1 MNDIDFE
8 ELDRAINSV
17 LSENEKKASAKN
29 DPAKKNKSFKNE
41 NLSSNKNKSKN
52 NDNEKDNHFIDDK
65 PIKAEDNNSNNIIV
79 NNLSS
84 STVQDS
90 KTNVDDLNHSKDV
103 REDIKTGAV
112 DIPQHFNSII
122 GGHDNN
128 DNDLDK
134 IESDKDAISIDKV
147 SYSNN
152 IVPPL
157 VLPHRTSYSRSGTQ
171 SSLHARSVFS
181 RPSVQSR
188 AIFRDTKLDI
198 DKNISG
204 ANSASPIAKSTQS
217 EASISKHD
225 SGFMENNALKNSR
238 DVVGNFSV
246 SSFSGSKKLSND
258 SSEEVIINKPTKL
271 VTSSVNKEDVVSEN
285 NTDIDDSI
293 VKDMTIKMV
302 EELNAIKN
310 ESISEAQD
318 KITIDNSIEKE
329 HQSIDTEKQNQSSHH
344 RDSTRKV
351 GRFMD
356 IMHPAMDMR
365 HSHSIKPSVSVSSNL
380 DNTNN
385 IGAENFHDTNLDNL
399 DSKVGD
405 NDNSLR
411 VSDSENIIDDGS
423 LVDEKTELKS
433 HSDDSEELDS
443 TTDLSTEHTYNNDNF
458 NQQDD
463 NQQSSNYDF
472 IDDNY
477 VDQYNTPNLTG
488 DNTTVDVIDST
499 KDSKSDVHPIFDTE
513 SYTKPLTQNKQN
525 KFNIWVALI
534 VILIGLVIISIIL
547 LWKIIYA

>member
-65 PIKAEDNNSNNIIV
+65 PIKAEDNNSNNVIT

-90 KTNVDDLNHSKDV
+90 KANVDNLNHSKDI
-103 REDIKTGAV
+103 REDIKTSAV
-112 DIPQHFNSII
+112 DIPHRFNSII

-134 IESDKDAISIDKV
+134 IESDKDSISADKV
-147 SYSNN
+147 SHSNN
-152 IVPPL
+152 VVPPL

-204 ANSASPIAKSTQS
+204 ADSALPIAKSTQS

-238 DVVGNFSV
+238 DIVGNFSV

-285 NTDIDDSI
+285 NTDVDDSI

-380 DNTNN
+380 DNTS

-405 NDNSLR
+405 NDSSLR
-411 VSDSENIIDDGS
+411 VSDYENIIDDGS

-443 TTDLSTEHTYNNDNF
+443 TTDLSTEHIYNNDNF

-477 VDQYNTPNLTG
+477 VDQYNTPNPTG

-499 KDSKSDVHPIFDTE
+499 KDSNSDVHPIFDTE

>member
-52 NDNEKDNHFIDDK
+52 NDNEKDNHFIDNK
-65 PIKAEDNNSNNIIV
+65 PIKAEDNNSNNVIT

-90 KTNVDDLNHSKDV
+90 KANVDDLNHSKDV
-103 REDIKTGAV
+103 REDIKTSAV
-112 DIPQHFNSII
+112 DITQHFNSII

-134 IESDKDAISIDKV
+134 IESDKDSISADKV
-147 SYSNN
+147 SHSNN

-285 NTDIDDSI
+285 NTDVDDSI
-293 VKDMTIKMV
+293 VKDMTIKIV
-302 EELNAIKN
+302 EELNTIKN

-380 DNTNN
+380 DNTN

-411 VSDSENIIDDGS
+411 VSDSENTIDDRS

-499 KDSKSDVHPIFDTE
+499 KDSNSDVHPIFDTE

>member
-65 PIKAEDNNSNNIIV
+65 PIKAEDNNSNNVIA

-134 IESDKDAISIDKV
+134 IESDKDSISADKV
-147 SYSNN
+147 SHSNN

-411 VSDSENIIDDGS
+411 VSDSENTIDDES

-525 KFNIWVALI
+525 KLNIWVALI

>member
-29 DPAKKNKSFKNE
+29 DPVKKNKSFKNE

-52 NDNEKDNHFIDDK
+52 NNEKDNYFIDNT
-65 PIKAEDNNSNNIIV
+65 PIEAEDNNSNNVIA

-90 KTNVDDLNHSKDV
+90 RANVDNLNHSKDI
-103 REDIKTGAV
+103 REDIKTSAV
-112 DIPQHFNSII
+112 DIPRHFNSII

-134 IESDKDAISIDKV
+134 IESDKDSISADKV
-147 SYSNN
+147 SHSNN
-152 IVPPL
+152 VVPPL

-204 ANSASPIAKSTQS
+204 ADSALPIAKSTQS

-238 DVVGNFSV
+238 DIVGNFSV

-258 SSEEVIINKPTKL
+258 SSEEVIINKPIKL

-285 NTDIDDSI
+285 NTDVDDSI

-380 DNTNN
+380 DNTN

-411 VSDSENIIDDGS
+411 VSDSENTIDDGS

-458 NQQDD
+458 NQQDG

-477 VDQYNTPNLTG
+477 VDQYNTPNP
-488 DNTTVDVIDST
+488 TVDVIDST
-499 KDSKSDVHPIFDTE
+499 KDSNSDVHPIFDTE

>member
-29 DPAKKNKSFKNE
+29 DPVKKNKSFKNE

-52 NDNEKDNHFIDDK
+52 NNEKDNYFIDNT
-65 PIKAEDNNSNNIIV
+65 PIEAEDNNSNNIIV

-90 KTNVDDLNHSKDV
+90 RANVDNLNHSKDI
-103 REDIKTGAV
+103 REDIKTSAV

-122 GGHDNN
+122 GGHDN
-128 DNDLDK
+128 DLDK
-134 IESDKDAISIDKV
+134 IESDKDSISADKV
-147 SYSNN
+147 SHSNN
-152 IVPPL
+152 VVPPL

-204 ANSASPIAKSTQS
+204 ADSALPIAKSTQS

-238 DVVGNFSV
+238 DIVGNFSV

-285 NTDIDDSI
+285 NTDVDDSI

-365 HSHSIKPSVSVSSNL
+365 HSHSIKPSVSVSPNL
-380 DNTNN
+380 DNTN

-411 VSDSENIIDDGS
+411 VSDSENTIDDGS

-458 NQQDD
+458 NQQDG

-477 VDQYNTPNLTG
+477 VDQYNTPNP
-488 DNTTVDVIDST
+488 TVDVIDST
-499 KDSKSDVHPIFDTE
+499 KDSNSDVHPIFDTE

>member
-29 DPAKKNKSFKNE
+29 DPVKKNKSFKNE

-52 NDNEKDNHFIDDK
+52 NNEKDNYFIDNT
-65 PIKAEDNNSNNIIV
+65 PIEAEDNNSNNVIT

-90 KTNVDDLNHSKDV
+90 RANVDNLNHSKDI
-103 REDIKTGAV
+103 REDIKTSAV

-134 IESDKDAISIDKV
+134 IESDKDSISVDKV
-147 SYSNN
+147 SHSNN

-204 ANSASPIAKSTQS
+204 ANSASLIAKSTQS

-238 DVVGNFSV
+238 DIVGNFSV

-285 NTDIDDSI
+285 NTDVDDSI

-365 HSHSIKPSVSVSSNL
+365 HSHSIKPSVSVSPNL
-380 DNTNN
+380 DNTN

-411 VSDSENIIDDGS
+411 VSDSENTIDDGS

-458 NQQDD
+458 NQQDG

-477 VDQYNTPNLTG
+477 VDQYNTPNP
-488 DNTTVDVIDST
+488 TVDVIDST
-499 KDSKSDVHPIFDTE
+499 KDSNSDVHPIFDTE

>member
-65 PIKAEDNNSNNIIV
+65 PIKAEDNNSNNVIT

-84 STVQDS
+84 SIVQDS
-90 KTNVDDLNHSKDV
+90 KPNVDNLNHSKDV
-103 REDIKTGAV
+103 REDIKTSAV
-112 DIPQHFNSII
+112 DIPHHFNSII

-134 IESDKDAISIDKV
+134 IESDKDSISADKV
-147 SYSNN
+147 SHSNN

-204 ANSASPIAKSTQS
+204 ANSASPIDKSTQS

-246 SSFSGSKKLSND
+246 ASFSGSKKLSND

-285 NTDIDDSI
+285 NTDVDDSI

-380 DNTNN
+380 DNTS

-458 NQQDD
+458 NQQDG

-477 VDQYNTPNLTG
+477 VDQYNTPNP
-488 DNTTVDVIDST
+488 TVDVIDST
-499 KDSKSDVHPIFDTE
+499 KDSNSDVHPIFDTE

>member
-17 LSENEKKASAKN
+17 LSENEKKASTKN
-29 DPAKKNKSFKNE
+29 DLAKKNKSFKNE

-52 NDNEKDNHFIDDK
+52 NNEKDNHFIDDT
-65 PIKAEDNNSNNIIV
+65 PIKAEDNNSNNVIA
-79 NNLSS
+79 NNLSG

-90 KTNVDDLNHSKDV
+90 RANIDNLNHSKDI
-103 REDIKTGAV
+103 REDIKTSAV

-134 IESDKDAISIDKV
+134 IESDKDSASVDKISH
-147 SYSNN
+147 SNN
-152 IVPPL
+152 VVPPL

-204 ANSASPIAKSTQS
+204 ADSTLPIAKSTQS

-225 SGFMENNALKNSR
+225 SGSMKNNTLKNSR

-246 SSFSGSKKLSND
+246 SSFSGSTKLSND
-258 SSEEVIINKPTKL
+258 SSEKVIINKSTKL

-285 NTDIDDSI
+285 DADVDDSI

-318 KITIDNSIEKE
+318 KITINNSIEKE
-329 HQSIDTEKQNQSSHH
+329 HQSVDTEKQNQSSHH
-344 RDSTRKV
+344 RDSIRKV

-380 DNTNN
+380 DNTN
-385 IGAENFHDTNLDNL
+385 IGAENFHDNNLDNL
-399 DSKVGD
+399 DNEVGD
-405 NDNSLR
+405 NDSSLQI
-411 VSDSENIIDDGS
+411 SDSENTIDGGS
-423 LVDEKTELKS
+423 LVDEKIELKS
-433 HSDDSEELDS
+433 HSDDSGELDS

-463 NQQSSNYDF
+463 NQQGSNHDF

-477 VDQYNTPNLTG
+477 VDQYNTPNLTS

-499 KDSKSDVHPIFDTE
+499 KDSNSDVHPIFDTE
-513 SYTKPLTQNKQN
+513 LYTKPLTQNKQN

>member
-29 DPAKKNKSFKNE
+29 DPVKKNKSFKNE

-52 NDNEKDNHFIDDK
+52 NNEKDNYFIDDT
-65 PIKAEDNNSNNIIV
+65 PIKAEDNNSNNVIA

-90 KTNVDDLNHSKDV
+90 KANVDDLNHSKDI
-103 REDIKTGAV
+103 REDIKTSAV

-134 IESDKDAISIDKV
+134 IESDKDSISADKV

-285 NTDIDDSI
+285 NTDVDDSI

-329 HQSIDTEKQNQSSHH
+329 HQSIDNEKQNQSSHH

-411 VSDSENIIDDGS
+411 VSDSENTIDDES

>member
-29 DPAKKNKSFKNE
+29 DPVKKNKSFKNE

-52 NDNEKDNHFIDDK
+52 NNEKDNYFIDNT
-65 PIKAEDNNSNNIIV
+65 PIEAEDNNSNNVIT

-90 KTNVDDLNHSKDV
+90 RANVDNLNHSKDI
-103 REDIKTGAV
+103 REDIKTSAV

-134 IESDKDAISIDKV
+134 IESDKDSISVDKV
-147 SYSNN
+147 SHSNN

-285 NTDIDDSI
+285 NTDVDDSI

-365 HSHSIKPSVSVSSNL
+365 HSHSIKPSVSVSPNL
-380 DNTNN
+380 DNTN

-411 VSDSENIIDDGS
+411 VSDSENTIDDGS

-458 NQQDD
+458 NQQDG

-477 VDQYNTPNLTG
+477 VDQYNTPNP
-488 DNTTVDVIDST
+488 TVDVIDST
-499 KDSKSDVHPIFDTE
+499 KDSNSDVHPIFDTE

>member
-29 DPAKKNKSFKNE
+29 DPVKKNKSFKNE

-52 NDNEKDNHFIDDK
+52 NNEKDNYFIDDK
-65 PIKAEDNNSNNIIV
+65 PIKAEDNNSNNVIT

-90 KTNVDDLNHSKDV
+90 KANVDNLNHSKDI
-103 REDIKTGAV
+103 REDIKTSAV
-112 DIPQHFNSII
+112 DIPHHFNSII

-134 IESDKDAISIDKV
+134 IESDKDSISADKV
-147 SYSNN
+147 SHSNN
-152 IVPPL
+152 VVPPL

-204 ANSASPIAKSTQS
+204 ADSALPIAKSTQS

-238 DVVGNFSV
+238 DIVGNFSV

-285 NTDIDDSI
+285 NTDVDDSI

-380 DNTNN
+380 DNTN

-411 VSDSENIIDDGS
+411 VSDSENTIDDGS

-458 NQQDD
+458 NQQDG

-477 VDQYNTPNLTG
+477 VDQYNTPNP
-488 DNTTVDVIDST
+488 TVDVIDST
-499 KDSKSDVHPIFDTE
+499 KDSNSDVHPIFDTE

>member
-65 PIKAEDNNSNNIIV
+65 PIKAEDNNSNNVIT

-90 KTNVDDLNHSKDV
+90 KANVDDLNHSKDV

-271 VTSSVNKEDVVSEN
+271 VTSSVHKEDVVSEN
-285 NTDIDDSI
+285 NTDVDDSI

-329 HQSIDTEKQNQSSHH
+329 HQSVDTEKQNQSSYH

-365 HSHSIKPSVSVSSNL
+365 HSHSIKPSVSVSPNL
-380 DNTNN
+380 DNTS

-411 VSDSENIIDDGS
+411 VSDSENTIDDGS
-423 LVDEKTELKS
+423 LVDEKIELKS
-433 HSDDSEELDS
+433 HSDDSGELDS

>member
-41 NLSSNKNKSKN
+41 NFSSNKNKSKN

-65 PIKAEDNNSNNIIV
+65 PIKAEDNNSNNVIA

-134 IESDKDAISIDKV
+134 IESDKDSISADKV
-147 SYSNN
+147 SHSNN

-285 NTDIDDSI
+285 NTDVDDNI
-293 VKDMTIKMV
+293 VKDMTIKIV
-302 EELNAIKN
+302 EELNTIKD
-310 ESISEAQD
+310 ESIPEAQD
-318 KITIDNSIEKE
+318 KITINNSIEKE
-329 HQSIDTEKQNQSSHH
+329 HQSVDTEKQNQSSHH

-365 HSHSIKPSVSVSSNL
+365 HSHSIKPSVSVSPNL
-380 DNTNN
+380 DNTN

-399 DSKVGD
+399 DSEVGD

-411 VSDSENIIDDGS
+411 VSDSDNTIDDGS

>member
-17 LSENEKKASAKN
+17 LSENEKKASTKN

-52 NDNEKDNHFIDDK
+52 NDNEKDNHFIDDT
-65 PIKAEDNNSNNIIV
+65 PIKAEDNNSNNVIA
-79 NNLSS
+79 NNLSG

-90 KTNVDDLNHSKDV
+90 RANIDIDDLNHSKDI
-103 REDIKTGAV
+103 RKDIKTSTV

-128 DNDLDK
+128 ENDLDK
-134 IESDKDAISIDKV
+134 IESNKDSVSVDKV
-147 SYSNN
+147 NYSNN
-152 IVPPL
+152 VVPPL

-204 ANSASPIAKSTQS
+204 ANSALPIARTNQS
-217 EASISKHD
+217 DGSISKHD
-225 SGFMENNALKNSR
+225 SGSMENNTLKNSR

-246 SSFSGSKKLSND
+246 SSFSGSTKLSND
-258 SSEEVIINKPTKL
+258 SSEEVIINKSTKL

-285 NTDIDDSI
+285 NTDVDDSI

-302 EELNAIKN
+302 EELNAVKN

-329 HQSIDTEKQNQSSHH
+329 HQSVDTEKQNQSSHH
-344 RDSTRKV
+344 RDSIRKV

-380 DNTNN
+380 DNTN
-385 IGAENFHDTNLDNL
+385 IGAENFHDNNLDNL
-399 DSKVGD
+399 DNEVGD
-405 NDNSLR
+405 NDSSLQI
-411 VSDSENIIDDGS
+411 SDSENTIDDGS
-423 LVDEKTELKS
+423 LVDEKIELKS
-433 HSDDSEELDS
+433 HSDDSGELDS
-443 TTDLSTEHTYNNDNF
+443 TTDLSTEHNYNF

-463 NQQSSNYDF
+463 NQQGSNHDF

-477 VDQYNTPNLTG
+477 VDQYNTPNLTS
-488 DNTTVDVIDST
+488 DNATVDVIDST
-499 KDSKSDVHPIFDTE
+499 KDSNSDIHPIFDTE

>member
-29 DPAKKNKSFKNE
+29 DPVKNNKSFKNE

-52 NDNEKDNHFIDDK
+52 NNEKDNHFIDDT
-65 PIKAEDNNSNNIIV
+65 PIKAEDNNSNNVIA

-90 KTNVDDLNHSKDV
+90 RANVDDLNHSKDI
-103 REDIKTGAV
+103 REDIKTSAV

-134 IESDKDAISIDKV
+134 IESDKDSISADKV
-147 SYSNN
+147 SHSNN

-204 ANSASPIAKSTQS
+204 ANSASPIDKSTQS

-258 SSEEVIINKPTKL
+258 SSEEVIINKSTKL

-285 NTDIDDSI
+285 NTDVDDSI

-318 KITIDNSIEKE
+318 KITINNSIEKE

-380 DNTNN
+380 DNTN
-385 IGAENFHDTNLDNL
+385 IGAENFHDTNIDNL

-411 VSDSENIIDDGS
+411 VSDSENTIDDGS

-499 KDSKSDVHPIFDTE
+499 KDSNSDVHPIFDTE
-513 SYTKPLTQNKQN
+513 SYTKPLTQN

>member
-65 PIKAEDNNSNNIIV
+65 PIKAEDNNSNNVIT

-90 KTNVDDLNHSKDV
+90 KANVDNLNHSKDI
-103 REDIKTGAV
+103 REDIKTSAV
-112 DIPQHFNSII
+112 DIPHHFNSII

-134 IESDKDAISIDKV
+134 IESDKDSISADKV
-147 SYSNN
+147 SHSNN

-204 ANSASPIAKSTQS
+204 ADSALPIAKSTQS

-238 DVVGNFSV
+238 DIVGNFSV

-285 NTDIDDSI
+285 NTDVDDSI

-380 DNTNN
+380 DNTS

-547 LWKIIYA
+547 LWKIIYT

>member
-29 DPAKKNKSFKNE
+29 DPVKKNKSFKDK

-52 NDNEKDNHFIDDK
+52 NNEKDNYFIDDK
-65 PIKAEDNNSNNIIV
+65 PIKAEDNNSNNVIT

-90 KTNVDDLNHSKDV
+90 KANVDNLNHSKDI
-103 REDIKTGAV
+103 REDIKTSAV

-134 IESDKDAISIDKV
+134 IESDKDSISADKV
-147 SYSNN
+147 SHSNN

-204 ANSASPIAKSTQS
+204 ADSALPIAKSTQS

-238 DVVGNFSV
+238 DIVGNFSV

-285 NTDIDDSI
+285 NTDVDDSI

-380 DNTNN
+380 DNTN

-433 HSDDSEELDS
+433 HSDDSEELYS

-458 NQQDD
+458 NQQ
-463 NQQSSNYDF
+463 
-472 IDDNY
+472 DDNY

-499 KDSKSDVHPIFDTE
+499 KDSNSDVHPIFDTE

>member
-29 DPAKKNKSFKNE
+29 DPVKKNKSFKNE

-52 NDNEKDNHFIDDK
+52 NNEKDNYFIDNT
-65 PIKAEDNNSNNIIV
+65 PIEAEDNNSNNVIA

-90 KTNVDDLNHSKDV
+90 RANVDNLNHSKDI
-103 REDIKTGAV
+103 REDIKTSAV

-134 IESDKDAISIDKV
+134 IESDKDSISADKV
-147 SYSNN
+147 SHSNN
-152 IVPPL
+152 VVPPL

-204 ANSASPIAKSTQS
+204 ADSALPIAKSTQS

-238 DVVGNFSV
+238 DIVGNFSV

-285 NTDIDDSI
+285 NTDVDDSI

-365 HSHSIKPSVSVSSNL
+365 HSHSIKPSVSVSPNL
-380 DNTNN
+380 DNTN

-411 VSDSENIIDDGS
+411 VSDSENTIDDGS

-433 HSDDSEELDS
+433 HSDYSEELDS

-458 NQQDD
+458 NQQDG

-477 VDQYNTPNLTG
+477 VDQYNTPNP
-488 DNTTVDVIDST
+488 TVDVIDST
-499 KDSKSDVHPIFDTE
+499 KDSNSDVHPIFDTE

>member
-29 DPAKKNKSFKNE
+29 DPAKKNKS
-41 NLSSNKNKSKN
+41 KN

-65 PIKAEDNNSNNIIV
+65 PIKAEDNNSNNVIT

-90 KTNVDDLNHSKDV
+90 KANVDNLNHSKDI
-103 REDIKTGAV
+103 REDIKTSAV

-134 IESDKDAISIDKV
+134 IESDKDSISADKV
-147 SYSNN
+147 SHSNN

-204 ANSASPIAKSTQS
+204 ADSAFPIAKSTQS

-285 NTDIDDSI
+285 NTDVDDSI

-380 DNTNN
+380 DNTN
-385 IGAENFHDTNLDNL
+385 IGADNFHDTNLDNL
-399 DSKVGD
+399 DNEVGD

-411 VSDSENIIDDGS
+411 VSDSENTIDDGS

-499 KDSKSDVHPIFDTE
+499 KDSNSDVHPIFDTE

>member
-29 DPAKKNKSFKNE
+29 DPVKKNKSFKNE

-52 NDNEKDNHFIDDK
+52 NNEKDNYFIDNT
-65 PIKAEDNNSNNIIV
+65 PIEAEDNNSNNVIA

-90 KTNVDDLNHSKDV
+90 RANVDNLNHSKDI
-103 REDIKTGAV
+103 REDIKTSAV
-112 DIPQHFNSII
+112 DIPRHFNSII

-134 IESDKDAISIDKV
+134 IESDKDSISADKV
-147 SYSNN
+147 SHSNN
-152 IVPPL
+152 VVPPL

-285 NTDIDDSI
+285 NTDVDDSI

-380 DNTNN
+380 DNTN

-411 VSDSENIIDDGS
+411 VSDSENTIDDGS

-458 NQQDD
+458 NQQDG

-477 VDQYNTPNLTG
+477 VDQYNTPNP
-488 DNTTVDVIDST
+488 TVDVIDST
-499 KDSKSDVHPIFDTE
+499 KDSNSDVHPIFDTE

>member
-29 DPAKKNKSFKNE
+29 DPVKKNKSFKNE

-52 NDNEKDNHFIDDK
+52 NNEKDNYFIDNT
-65 PIKAEDNNSNNIIV
+65 PIEAEDNNSNNVIA

-90 KTNVDDLNHSKDV
+90 RANVDNLNHSKDI
-103 REDIKTGAV
+103 REDIKTSAV

-134 IESDKDAISIDKV
+134 IESDKDSISADKV
-147 SYSNN
+147 SHSNN
-152 IVPPL
+152 VVPPL

-204 ANSASPIAKSTQS
+204 ADSALPIAKSTQS

-238 DVVGNFSV
+238 DIVGNFSV

-285 NTDIDDSI
+285 NTDVDNSI

-380 DNTNN
+380 DNTN

-399 DSKVGD
+399 DSKVGY

-411 VSDSENIIDDGS
+411 VSDSENTIDDGS

-477 VDQYNTPNLTG
+477 VDQYNTPNPTG

-499 KDSKSDVHPIFDTE
+499 KDSNSDVHPIFDTE

>member
-41 NLSSNKNKSKN
+41 NFSSNKNKSKN

-65 PIKAEDNNSNNIIV
+65 PIKAEDNNSNNVIA

-134 IESDKDAISIDKV
+134 IESDKDSISADKV
-147 SYSNN
+147 SHSNN

-285 NTDIDDSI
+285 NTDVDDNI
-293 VKDMTIKMV
+293 VKDMTIKIV
-302 EELNAIKN
+302 EELNTIKN
-310 ESISEAQD
+310 ESIPEAQD
-318 KITIDNSIEKE
+318 KITINNSIEKE
-329 HQSIDTEKQNQSSHH
+329 HQSVDTEKQNQSSHH

-365 HSHSIKPSVSVSSNL
+365 HSHSIKPSVSVSPNL
-380 DNTNN
+380 DNTN

-399 DSKVGD
+399 DSEVGD

-411 VSDSENIIDDGS
+411 VSDSENTIDDGS

-477 VDQYNTPNLTG
+477 VDQYNTPNLTD

-499 KDSKSDVHPIFDTE
+499 KDSNSDVHPIFDTE

>member
-65 PIKAEDNNSNNIIV
+65 PIKAEDNNSNNVIT

-90 KTNVDDLNHSKDV
+90 KANVDDLNHSKDV

-285 NTDIDDSI
+285 NTDVDDSI

-329 HQSIDTEKQNQSSHH
+329 HQSVDTEKQNQSSYH

-365 HSHSIKPSVSVSSNL
+365 HSHSIKPSVSVSPNL
-380 DNTNN
+380 DNTS

-411 VSDSENIIDDGS
+411 VSDSENTIDDGS
-423 LVDEKTELKS
+423 LVDEKIELKS
-433 HSDDSEELDS
+433 HRDDSGELDS
-443 TTDLSTEHTYNNDNF
+443 ITDLSTEHTYNNDNF

-477 VDQYNTPNLTG
+477 VDQYNTPNPTG

-499 KDSKSDVHPIFDTE
+499 KDSNSDVHPIFDTE

>member
-41 NLSSNKNKSKN
+41 NLSSSKNKSKN

-65 PIKAEDNNSNNIIV
+65 PIKAEDNNSNNVIA

-134 IESDKDAISIDKV
+134 IESDKDSISADKV
-147 SYSNN
+147 SHSNN

-285 NTDIDDSI
+285 NTDVDDNI
-293 VKDMTIKMV
+293 VKDMTIKIV
-302 EELNAIKN
+302 EELNTIKN
-310 ESISEAQD
+310 ESIPEAQD
-318 KITIDNSIEKE
+318 KITINNSIEKE
-329 HQSIDTEKQNQSSHH
+329 HQSVDTEKQNQSSHH

-365 HSHSIKPSVSVSSNL
+365 HSHSIKPSVSVSPNL
-380 DNTNN
+380 DNTN

-399 DSKVGD
+399 DSEVGD

-411 VSDSENIIDDGS
+411 VSDSENTIDDGS

-477 VDQYNTPNLTG
+477 VDQYNTPNLTD

-499 KDSKSDVHPIFDTE
+499 KDSNSDVHPIFDTE

>member
-29 DPAKKNKSFKNE
+29 DPVKKNKSFKNE

-52 NDNEKDNHFIDDK
+52 NNEKDNYFIDDK
-65 PIKAEDNNSNNIIV
+65 PIKAEDNNSNNVIT

-90 KTNVDDLNHSKDV
+90 KANVDNLNHSKDI
-103 REDIKTGAV
+103 REDIKTSAV
-112 DIPQHFNSII
+112 DIPHHFNSII

-134 IESDKDAISIDKV
+134 IESDKDSISADKV
-147 SYSNN
+147 SHSNN
-152 IVPPL
+152 VVPPL

-204 ANSASPIAKSTQS
+204 ANSASPIDKSTQS

-285 NTDIDDSI
+285 NTDVDDSI

-329 HQSIDTEKQNQSSHH
+329 HQSVDTEKQNQSSYH

-365 HSHSIKPSVSVSSNL
+365 HSHSIKPSVSVSPNL
-380 DNTNN
+380 DNTS

-411 VSDSENIIDDGS
+411 VSDSENTIDDGS
-423 LVDEKTELKS
+423 LVDEKIELKS
-433 HSDDSEELDS
+433 HSDDSGELDS

-499 KDSKSDVHPIFDTE
+499 KDSNSDVHPIFDTE

>member
-29 DPAKKNKSFKNE
+29 DPVKKNKSFKNE

-52 NDNEKDNHFIDDK
+52 NNEKDNYFIDNT
-65 PIKAEDNNSNNIIV
+65 PIEAEDNNSNNVIA

-90 KTNVDDLNHSKDV
+90 KANVDNLNHSKDI
-103 REDIKTGAV
+103 REDIKTSAV
-112 DIPQHFNSII
+112 DIPHRFNSII

-134 IESDKDAISIDKV
+134 IESDKDSISADKV
-147 SYSNN
+147 SHSNN
-152 IVPPL
+152 VVPPL

-204 ANSASPIAKSTQS
+204 ADSALPIAKSTQS

-238 DVVGNFSV
+238 DIVGNFSV

-285 NTDIDDSI
+285 NTDVDDSI

-380 DNTNN
+380 DNTN

-433 HSDDSEELDS
+433 HSDDSEELYS

-499 KDSKSDVHPIFDTE
+499 KDSNSDVHPIFDTE

>member
-204 ANSASPIAKSTQS
+204 ANSASPVAKSTQS

-285 NTDIDDSI
+285 NTDVDDSI

-329 HQSIDTEKQNQSSHH
+329 HQSIDNEKQNQSSHH

-411 VSDSENIIDDGS
+411 VSDSENIIDDES

>member
-29 DPAKKNKSFKNE
+29 DPVKKNKSFKNE

-65 PIKAEDNNSNNIIV
+65 PIKAEDNNSNNVIT

-90 KTNVDDLNHSKDV
+90 KANVDNLNHSKDI
-103 REDIKTGAV
+103 REDIKTSAV
-112 DIPQHFNSII
+112 DIPHHFNSII

-134 IESDKDAISIDKV
+134 IESDKDSISADKV
-147 SYSNN
+147 SHSNN

-204 ANSASPIAKSTQS
+204 ADSALPIAKSTQS

-238 DVVGNFSV
+238 DIVGNFSV

-285 NTDIDDSI
+285 NTDVDDSI

-380 DNTNN
+380 DNTS

>member
-29 DPAKKNKSFKNE
+29 DPVKKNKSFKDK

-52 NDNEKDNHFIDDK
+52 NNEKDNYFIDDT
-65 PIKAEDNNSNNIIV
+65 PIKAEDNNSNNVIA
-79 NNLSS
+79 NNLSR

-90 KTNVDDLNHSKDV
+90 KANVDNINHSKDI
-103 REDIKTGAV
+103 REDIKTSAV

-134 IESDKDAISIDKV
+134 IESDKDSISADKV
-147 SYSNN
+147 SHSNN

-204 ANSASPIAKSTQS
+204 ANSASPIDKSTQS

-285 NTDIDDSI
+285 NTDVDDSI

-302 EELNAIKN
+302 EELDTIKN
-310 ESISEAQD
+310 ESISETQD

-380 DNTNN
+380 DNTN
-385 IGAENFHDTNLDNL
+385 IGAENLHDTNLDNL

-405 NDNSLR
+405 NDDSLR
-411 VSDSENIIDDGS
+411 VSDSENTIDDGS

-499 KDSKSDVHPIFDTE
+499 KDSNSDVHPIFDTE

>member
-65 PIKAEDNNSNNIIV
+65 PIKAEDNNSNNVIT

-90 KTNVDDLNHSKDV
+90 KANVDDLNHSKDI
-103 REDIKTGAV
+103 REDIKTSAV
-112 DIPQHFNSII
+112 DIPHRFNSII

-134 IESDKDAISIDKV
+134 IESDKDSISADKV
-147 SYSNN
+147 SHSNN
-152 IVPPL
+152 VVPPL

-204 ANSASPIAKSTQS
+204 ADSALPIAKSTQS

-238 DVVGNFSV
+238 DIVGNFSV

-285 NTDIDDSI
+285 NTDVDDSI

-365 HSHSIKPSVSVSSNL
+365 HSHSIKPSVSVSPNL
-380 DNTNN
+380 DNTN

-411 VSDSENIIDDGS
+411 VSDSENTIDDGS

-458 NQQDD
+458 NQQDG

-477 VDQYNTPNLTG
+477 VDQYNTPNP
-488 DNTTVDVIDST
+488 TVDVIYST
-499 KDSKSDVHPIFDTE
+499 KDSNSDVHPIFDTE

>member
-52 NDNEKDNHFIDDK
+52 NNEKDNYFIDNT
-65 PIKAEDNNSNNIIV
+65 PIEAEDNNSNNVIA

-90 KTNVDDLNHSKDV
+90 RANVDNLNHSKDI
-103 REDIKTGAV
+103 REDIKTSAV

-134 IESDKDAISIDKV
+134 IESDKDSISADKV
-147 SYSNN
+147 SHSNN
-152 IVPPL
+152 VVPPL
-157 VLPHRTSYSRSGTQ
+157 VLPHRTSYSQSGTQ

-181 RPSVQSR
+181 RPTSVQSR

-204 ANSASPIAKSTQS
+204 ADSALPIAKSTQS

-238 DVVGNFSV
+238 DIVGNFSV

-285 NTDIDDSI
+285 NTDVDDSI

-380 DNTNN
+380 DNTN

-411 VSDSENIIDDGS
+411 VSDSENTIDDGS

-458 NQQDD
+458 NQQDG

-477 VDQYNTPNLTG
+477 VDQYNTPNP
-488 DNTTVDVIDST
+488 TVDVIDST
-499 KDSKSDVHPIFDTE
+499 KDSNSDVHPIFDTE

>member
-1 MNDIDFE
+1 M
-8 ELDRAINSV
+8 
-17 LSENEKKASAKN
+17 
-29 DPAKKNKSFKNE
+29 
-41 NLSSNKNKSKN
+41 
-52 NDNEKDNHFIDDK
+52 
-65 PIKAEDNNSNNIIV
+65 
-79 NNLSS
+79 SS

-90 KTNVDDLNHSKDV
+90 RANVDDLNHSKDI
-103 REDIKTGAV
+103 REDIKTSAV

-134 IESDKDAISIDKV
+134 IESDKDSISADKV
-147 SYSNN
+147 SHSNN

-204 ANSASPIAKSTQS
+204 ANSASPIDKSTQS

-258 SSEEVIINKPTKL
+258 SSEEVIINKSTKL

-285 NTDIDDSI
+285 NTDVDDSI

-318 KITIDNSIEKE
+318 KITINNSIEKE

-351 GRFMD
+351 GRFMH

-380 DNTNN
+380 DNTN
-385 IGAENFHDTNLDNL
+385 IGAENFHDTNIDNL

-411 VSDSENIIDDGS
+411 VSDSENTIDDGS

-499 KDSKSDVHPIFDTE
+499 KDSNSDVHPIFDTE

>member
-52 NDNEKDNHFIDDK
+52 NNEKDNYFIDDT

-90 KTNVDDLNHSKDV
+90 KTNVDDLNHSKDI

-134 IESDKDAISIDKV
+134 IESDKDSISADKV
-147 SYSNN
+147 SHSNN

-204 ANSASPIAKSTQS
+204 ANSASPIDKSTQS

-285 NTDIDDSI
+285 NTDVDDSI

-310 ESISEAQD
+310 ESTSEAQD

-356 IMHPAMDMR
+356 IMHPAMDMQ
-365 HSHSIKPSVSVSSNL
+365 HSHSIKQSVSVSSNL
-380 DNTNN
+380 DNTN

-411 VSDSENIIDDGS
+411 VSDSENTIDDGS

-499 KDSKSDVHPIFDTE
+499 KDSNSDVHPIFDTE

>member
-17 LSENEKKASAKN
+17 LSENEKKASTKN

-52 NDNEKDNHFIDDK
+52 NDNEKDNHFIDDT
-65 PIKAEDNNSNNIIV
+65 PIKAEDNNSNNVIA

-90 KTNVDDLNHSKDV
+90 KTNVDNLNHSKDI
-103 REDIKTGAV
+103 REDIKTSAV

-134 IESDKDAISIDKV
+134 IESDKDSISADKV
-147 SYSNN
+147 SHSNN

-217 EASISKHD
+217 ESSISKHD

-285 NTDIDDSI
+285 NTDVDDSI

-380 DNTNN
+380 DNTS

-477 VDQYNTPNLTG
+477 VDQYNTPNLNS

-499 KDSKSDVHPIFDTE
+499 KDSNSDVHPIFDTE

>member
-65 PIKAEDNNSNNIIV
+65 PIKAEDNNSNNVIT

-90 KTNVDDLNHSKDV
+90 KANVDNLNHSKDI
-103 REDIKTGAV
+103 REDIKTSAV
-112 DIPQHFNSII
+112 DIPHHFNSII

-134 IESDKDAISIDKV
+134 IESDKDSISADKV
-147 SYSNN
+147 SHSNN

-246 SSFSGSKKLSND
+246 SSFSGSKKISND

-271 VTSSVNKEDVVSEN
+271 VTSSVNKEDVASEN
-285 NTDIDDSI
+285 NTDVDDSI

-380 DNTNN
+380 DNTS

-405 NDNSLR
+405 NDSSLR

-477 VDQYNTPNLTG
+477 VDQYNTPNPTG

-499 KDSKSDVHPIFDTE
+499 KDSNSDVHPIFDTE

>member
-285 NTDIDDSI
+285 NTDVDDSI

-329 HQSIDTEKQNQSSHH
+329 HQSIDNEKQNQSSHH

-411 VSDSENIIDDGS
+411 VSDSENTIDDES

-525 KFNIWVALI
+525 KFNIWIALI

>member
-204 ANSASPIAKSTQS
+204 ANSASPIDKSTQS

-285 NTDIDDSI
+285 NTDVDDSI

-329 HQSIDTEKQNQSSHH
+329 HQSIDNEKQNQSSHH

-365 HSHSIKPSVSVSSNL
+365 HSHSIKPSVSVSPNL
-380 DNTNN
+380 DNTN

-411 VSDSENIIDDGS
+411 VSDSENTIDDGS

-458 NQQDD
+458 NQQDG

-477 VDQYNTPNLTG
+477 VDQYNTPNP
-488 DNTTVDVIDST
+488 TVDVIDST
-499 KDSKSDVHPIFDTE
+499 KDSNSDVHPIFDTE

>member
-29 DPAKKNKSFKNE
+29 DPVKKNKSFKNE

-65 PIKAEDNNSNNIIV
+65 PIKAEDNNSNNVIT

-84 STVQDS
+84 STAQDS
-90 KTNVDDLNHSKDV
+90 KANVDNLNHSKDI
-103 REDIKTGAV
+103 REDIKTSAV
-112 DIPQHFNSII
+112 DIPHHFNSII

-134 IESDKDAISIDKV
+134 IESDKDSISADKV
-147 SYSNN
+147 SHSNN

-285 NTDIDDSI
+285 NTDVDDSI
-293 VKDMTIKMV
+293 VKDMTVKMV
-302 EELNAIKN
+302 EELNTIKN

-344 RDSTRKV
+344 RDSIRKV

-380 DNTNN
+380 DNTS

-411 VSDSENIIDDGS
+411 VSDSENTIDDGS

-433 HSDDSEELDS
+433 HSDDSGELDS
-443 TTDLSTEHTYNNDNF
+443 TTDLSTEYTYNNDNF

-499 KDSKSDVHPIFDTE
+499 KDSNSDVHPIFDTE

-525 KFNIWVALI
+525 NFNIWVALI

>member
-29 DPAKKNKSFKNE
+29 DPVKKNKSFKNE

-52 NDNEKDNHFIDDK
+52 NNEKDNYFIDDK
-65 PIKAEDNNSNNIIV
+65 PIKAEDNNSNNVIT

-90 KTNVDDLNHSKDV
+90 KANVDNLNHSKDI
-103 REDIKTGAV
+103 REDIKTSAV
-112 DIPQHFNSII
+112 DIPHHFNSII

-134 IESDKDAISIDKV
+134 IESDKDSISADKV
-147 SYSNN
+147 SHSNN
-152 IVPPL
+152 VVPPL

-238 DVVGNFSV
+238 DIVGNFSV

-285 NTDIDDSI
+285 NTDVDDSI

-329 HQSIDTEKQNQSSHH
+329 HQSIDTEKKNQSIHH
-344 RDSTRKV
+344 RDTTSKD

-380 DNTNN
+380 DNTN

-433 HSDDSEELDS
+433 HNDDSEELYS

-499 KDSKSDVHPIFDTE
+499 KDSNSDVHPIFDTE